1 MNSDFSG
8 RTPQKLNIE
17 IGNNGFFPPLNLGD
31 LQERYRIPSEYRQHT
46 IGAMTVK
53 AIIEVNRA
61 LLRKYCEWHNAGYAN
76 LGDVPCDEL
85 GTYGT
90 PDHIHEIT
98 ELYKTAVFA
107 RAKANLIRQYPSI
120 NRRDRQDYPG
130 REGDEVELDLMQE
143 SDNAIRMILGD
154 NQSTGLRAA
163 AV

>member
-1 MNSDFSG
+1 MSGDFSG
-8 RTPQKLNIE
+8 RTPTKLDVP
-17 IGNNGFFPPLNLGD
+17 IGNNGFYPSLNLGD

-46 IGAMTVK
+46 IGAMTVQ

-61 LLRKYCEWHNAGYAN
+61 LSGKHCDWHGMGYET
-76 LGDVPCDEL
+76 LGDVPCEEL
-85 GTYGT
+85 GTPGT

-107 RAKANLIRQYPSI
+107 RAKAKLIRQYPSI

-130 REGDEVELDLMQE
+130 REGDEVELDFMQE

-154 NQSTGLRAA
+154 NQPTGLRAA